1 MDPLEQEL
9 KAALKKM
16 DPSPFFE
23 SRVMAAANRQARERK
38 TTLRMRWFTAILA
51 MALVI
56 IGVFWQHRRAVEE
69 QARGQQAKARLMLAL
84 RITSAKLDE
93 IQEKVD
99 NRQ

>member
-9 KAALKKM
+9 KAALKKI

-23 SRVMAAANRQARERK
+23 ARVVAAAGRQARERK
-38 TTLRMRWFTAILA
+38 VTMRIRWASALVA
-51 MALVI
+51 MALAVA
-56 IGVFWQHRRAVEE
+56 GVFYLHQREQE
-69 QARGQQAKARLMLAL
+69 QARGQEAKARLMLAL

-93 IQEKVD
+93 IREKVD

>member
-9 KAALKKM
+9 KAALKPI

-23 SRVMAAANRQARERK
+23 SRVLAAATRQARERR
-38 TTLRMRWFTAILA
+38 TTLRMRWSTAIAAL
-51 MALVI
+51 ALVI
-56 IGVFWQHRRAVEE
+56 VGVLWQQERSREE
-69 QARGQQAKARLMLAL
+69 QARGQAAKARLMMAL

-99 NRQ
+99 HVQ

>member
-9 KAALKKM
+9 KAALRKI

-23 SRVMAAANRQARERK
+23 SKVLAAANRQALERK
-38 TTLRMRWFTAILA
+38 TNLRMRWSMAILA
-51 MALVI
+51 LALVI
-56 IGVFWQHRRAVEE
+56 AGVFWQQERAREE
-69 QARGQQAKARLMLAL
+69 QAQGEAAKARLMMAL

-99 NRQ
+99 HRQ

>member
-9 KAALKKM
+9 KAALRKI

-23 SRVMAAANRQARERK
+23 SKILAAANRQARQRK
-38 TTLRMRWFTAILA
+38 TNLRMRWSMAILA
-51 MALVI
+51 LALVI
-56 IGVFWQHRRAVEE
+56 AGVFWQHQRAVEE
-69 QARGQQAKARLMLAL
+69 AARGQQAKARLMLAL

-99 NRQ
+99 HRQ